1 MRTARPASLTAAFA
15 LAAAL
20 LAAPAARADLVV
32 GQTAG
37 FTGPV
42 GASVNDLSDGAKL
55 YLDAINRRGGV
66 HGQKIRLVQL
76 DDKFDPKLAA
86 ANAARLLRE
95 QQPIALFLTRATPHT
110 QAILPLLAQHR
121 VPLVAPSTGAM
132 VFHEPVNPYVFNVR
146 APYQREAERAIVH
159 LGTIGLT
166 RIGVLRVDDSF
177 GADAALGAR
186 KGFAAIKREPVVVQ
200 TFDRAKPDFG
210 PAVQALVAADAQ
222 AVLFVGSARA
232 VSDGT
237 AALRNAGSR
246 AQVVTLSNNA
256 SGSFAELMGAHA
268 RGTIVMQVFPN
279 ERSLAAPLVKE
290 AVDLARAQG
299 LDGVS
304 PAMVEGFAA
313 AKVLVEGLQRAGAN
327 PTRERL
333 MAALNSMG
341 QVDLGGMDLG
351 FSPTDHTGLEYVDMS
366 IIGRDGRFLR

>member
-1 MRTARPASLTAAFA
+1 MRAARLISFAAFLIATA
-15 LAAAL
+15 LH
-20 LAAPAARADLVV
+20 AAPAQADLVV

-37 FTGPV
+37 LTGPV
-42 GASVNDLSDGAKL
+42 SASVNDLSNGAKL
-55 YLDAINRRGGV
+55 YLDAVNRRGGV

-86 ANAARLLRE
+86 ANAAQLIRE

-121 VPLVAPSTGAM
+121 IALVAPSTGAM

-146 APYQREAERAIVH
+146 APYQRESERAIVH

-166 RIGVLRVDDSF
+166 RIAVLRVDDSF
-177 GADAALGAR
+177 GADAAIGAR
-186 KGFAAIKREPVVVQ
+186 TGFAAIKQEPVVVE
-200 TFDRAKPDFG
+200 TFNRAKPDFG
-210 PAVQALVAADAQ
+210 PAVGKLVAANAQ
-222 AVLFVGSARA
+222 AVLFVGSAKA
-232 VSDGT
+232 VADGT
-237 AALRNAGSR
+237 AALRAAGSR

-256 SGSFAELMGAHA
+256 SGSFADLMGQHA

-290 AVDLARAQG
+290 AVDLATAKG

-327 PTRERL
+327 PTREKL
-333 MAALNSMG
+333 IAALNTMG
-341 QVDLGGMDLG
+341 KVDLGGMDLG
-351 FSPTDHTGLEYVDMS
+351 FSPTDHTGLDYVDLS
-366 IIGRDGRFLR
+366 IIGRDGRFMR